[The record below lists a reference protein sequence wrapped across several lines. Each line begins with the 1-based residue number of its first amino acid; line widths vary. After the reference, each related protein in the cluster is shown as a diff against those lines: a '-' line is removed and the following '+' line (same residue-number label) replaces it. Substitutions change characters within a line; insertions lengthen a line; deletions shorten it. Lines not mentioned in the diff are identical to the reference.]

1 MGVEGSDFRP
11 RGKQPGPHYE
21 KRLRAAS
28 VKTAPPGRHTDGG
41 GLFLE
46 VDPSGARRWLLR
58 IVIKGRRRD
67 LGLGS
72 ASLVSLADAR
82 AKAQEFRTVARAGG
96 DPTRVRDAA
105 PKSVPFRT
113 VAAEVHRTH
122 IESTS
127 RNGKHVDQ
135 WLNTLATYAFPKIGD
150 LGVDDITRGDVV
162 SVLAPIWVAK
172 QETARRVFQ
181 RLKVVFDWAIVKGHR
196 TGGNPVEGVKLALPR
211 QKKEVEHFAA
221 IPWLDTPDLMAK
233 LEATSGIGALALRF
247 TILTALRSGAVRKA
261 TWDQFDGN
269 LTIWTIPAGNMK
281 AGKEFVVPLPGA
293 AVDLLRKVRE
303 RRSLASPFVFA
314 SPSKPTKPI
323 SENTMAKVLNAYY
336 PDATVH
342 GMRSVF
348 RDWAET
354 FAEARREVKEYALA
368 HANTNKVESAYL
380 RTQYMVE
387 REELMEIWARWATGA
402 GGTFA
407 DIRDGYRNEFW
418 EGVQIDSE

>member
-11 RGKQPGPHYE
+11 RGKRPGPHYE

-105 PKSVPFRT
+105 PKSIPFRT

-135 WLNTLATYAFPKIGD
+135 WLNTLATGPTTASRRGSSSRAGASTMIPCA
-150 LGVDDITRGDVV
+150 LTRASVTSRPRRPPYRGQMPRPQPWPQSPPCIRFDPGQLMGAGPDV
-162 SVLAPIWVAK
+162 L
-172 QETARRVFQ
+172 R
-181 RLKVVFDWAIVKGHR
+181 
-196 TGGNPVEGVKLALPR
+196 
-211 QKKEVEHFAA
+211 EH
-221 IPWLDTPDLMAK
+221 
-233 LEATSGIGALALRF
+233 E
-247 TILTALRSGAVRKA
+247 
-261 TWDQFDGN
+261 
-269 LTIWTIPAGNMK
+269 
-281 AGKEFVVPLPGA
+281 
-293 AVDLLRKVRE
+293 
-303 RRSLASPFVFA
+303 
-314 SPSKPTKPI
+314 
-323 SENTMAKVLNAYY
+323 
-336 PDATVH
+336 
-342 GMRSVF
+342 
-348 RDWAET
+348 
-354 FAEARREVKEYALA
+354 
-368 HANTNKVESAYL
+368 
-380 RTQYMVE
+380 
-387 REELMEIWARWATGA
+387 A
-402 GGTFA
+402 GGTTEEVCRRYGTSLQTF
-407 DIRDGYRNEFW
+407 YRKAKCGGLEVSDAQKLG
-418 EGVQIDSE
+418 EVGG